1 MHHFTRRLATLAGAI
16 FIGTISYAAVA
27 QDGPLVTADWL
38 QENLADPNVRVF
50 EVSVDAGVYE
60 RGHIPG
66 ALNLNWHTD
75 LVDTVRRDLIS
86 RDNFEALLRNAGVTD
101 DTTVVLYGDNNNWFA
116 AWGAWVFDLYG
127 IEDVKLLDGGR
138 KLWEAQGL
146 PLDTAAPEYA
156 ASEITLPAEPRDLRA
171 RLVDV
176 LAVVEGGAEGQ
187 LVDIRSPREYNGE
200 IFAPDGVQELS
211 IRAGH
216 IPGAVNVPWGTI
228 VNEDGTFKSADEIR
242 DIYAAVGIDGSQPI
256 ITYCRIG
263 ERSSHTWF
271 ALSRILGYDVKNY
284 DGSWTEYGNSVGV
297 PIDNPA
303 GTVWGNV

>member
-1 MHHFTRRLATLAGAI
+1 MHIITRLAAAAGAVVIAGFATLA
-16 FIGTISYAAVA
+16 TA

-38 QENLADPNVRVF
+38 ADNLNNDNVRVF
-50 EVSVDAGVYE
+50 EVSIDTGVYE

-66 ALNLNWHTD
+66 AVNLNWHTD
-75 LVDTVRRDLIS
+75 LVDTVRRDLVS
-86 RDNFEALLRNAGVTD
+86 RENFEALLQNAGVTD
-101 DTTVVLYGDNNNWFA
+101 DSTIVLYGDSNNWFA
-116 AWGAWVFDLYG
+116 AWGAWVFDIYG
-127 IEDVKLLDGGR
+127 FSDVKLLDGGR

-146 PLDTAAPEYA
+146 PLDTATPEYA
-156 ASEITLPAEPRDLRA
+156 ASDITVSDELRPLRA

-176 LAVVEGGAEGQ
+176 LAVVEGEADGQ
-187 LVDIRSPREYNGE
+187 LIDIRGASEYNGE

-242 DIYAAVGIDGSQPI
+242 AIYAEKGIDGSLPI

-271 ALSRILGYDVKNY
+271 ALSRILGYDARNY
-284 DGSWTEYGNSVGV
+284 DGSWTEYGNAVGV
-297 PIDNPA
+297 PVVNLA
-303 GTVWGNV
+303 GTVWGGK